1 MGYLH
6 INNLYKDQTILIFK
20 ECYALEKIHGTSAHI
35 SWNDKKVK
43 FFSGGESY
51 EKFISL
57 FDLEY
62 LNQKFTDMFLNSNVI
77 IYGEA
82 YGGKQ
87 QGMGLTYGKELKF
100 IGFDVK
106 VGDVWLNVPNA
117 ESVCKSLDIEFVDYV
132 KVSTDLE
139 SLDFERDKDSVQ
151 AIRNGCGP
159 GKIREGVILKPLIE
173 VTLNNGSRV
182 KHKRP
187 EFRETKS
194 IKEVNFSEFKVLE
207 DARLIS
213 EEWVTEQRLTHVLDK
228 LPQGI
233 DISHMKLVIEAMVE
247 DVYREAAG
255 EIVESREVKKSI
267 AARTSELFKL
277 RLKSIKKE
285 DRVETMVINI
295 IR

>member
-1 MGYLH
+1 
-6 INNLYKDQTILIFK
+6 
-20 ECYALEKIHGTSAHI
+20 
-35 SWNDKKVK
+35 
-43 FFSGGESY
+43 
-51 EKFISL
+51 
-57 FDLEY
+57 
-62 LNQKFTDMFLNSNVI
+62 
-77 IYGEA
+77 
-82 YGGKQ
+82 
-87 QGMGLTYGKELKF
+87 MGLTYGKELKF

-106 VGDVWLNVPNA
+106 VGDVWLNVPSA
-117 ESVCKSLDIEFVDYV
+117 ESVCKSLNIEFVDYV

-151 AIRNGCGP
+151 AIRNGCGL

-182 KHKRP
+182 ICKHKRP

-194 IKEVNFSEFKVLE
+194 IKEVNFSEFKILE

-213 EEWVTEQRLTHVLDK
+213 EEWVTEQRLNHVLDK

-267 AARTSELFKL
+267 AARTSELFKT